1 MDLMESIPKT
11 PLKYLRHML
20 EIDNDFYKE
29 WKRLSEDEKSELKK
43 WAEEEIERLP

>member
-29 WKRLSEDEKSELKK
+29 WKRLTEEEKEELKQ
-43 WAEEEIERLP
+43 WALEEIDRLP